1 VLNITEVQEAKRM
14 CSKHSDLRISCSFLC
29 SGLLLVVLVAAIPT
43 AAAET
48 SALPDAFRPE
58 DLLWEIQLGTHQ
70 YTIPR
75 IDDGRI
81 FIGINDRGLKHPVL
95 YRTGGGIMMCLDQ
108 ATGTMIWQL
117 VIPRYMEGT
126 KPPFHF
132 NHWQC
137 GVCSRPA
144 IDGKRLYIVGPRG
157 DVLCLDR
164 NGQTD
169 GNDGPFV
176 KEIEYMGV
184 QRNPDYKLSQTDGD
198 IIWQFDMIE
207 EVSTVPHDVCGST
220 PLLYGDH
227 LYVCTSNGQ
236 DDKHKFVVHPLAPTL
251 IVLDKNTGRLLATDA
266 ELIGKRMFHGHWSSP
281 VAARFNGRE
290 MILFGGGDGVLYAFE
305 PLGSSAGAVKTLK
318 LKNIWQHDCNP
329 LDYRRRDGRE
339 IPYGGWKKKSPDG
352 PSEIN
357 ATPVV
362 HGNRIYVA
370 IGQSPVHGPGQ
381 GMLSC
386 IDGATGQKVW
396 ESRHVGRTLSEV
408 AIDDGLLYIS
418 DFSGRLHCFDAD
430 TGELHWQHELGAGVW
445 CASPVVADGK
455 VYISTERSRFW
466 VFKAGREKQ
475 VLSECRV
482 RSIAITPV
490 VEDGVFY
497 LPTQNRL
504 FALKIRPDRPQGSN

>member
-1 VLNITEVQEAKRM
+1 MNSRY
-14 CSKHSDLRISCSFLC
+14 SDLRISCRLLY
-29 SGLLLVVLVAAIPT
+29 SGLLCVILLGSLS
-43 AAAET
+43 AAATES
-48 SALPDAFRPE
+48 SALPDAFRSE

-81 FIGINDRGLKHPVL
+81 FIGINDRGLKHPAL

-108 ATGTMIWQL
+108 TTGNMIWQL
-117 VIPRYMEGT
+117 VIPRNMEGT
-126 KPPFHF
+126 NAPFHF

-144 IDGKRLYIVGPRG
+144 LDGKRLYIVGPRG

-164 NGQTD
+164 NGQAD

-176 KEIEYMGV
+176 DEVEYMGV
-184 QRNPDYKLSQTDGD
+184 RRNTEYRLTETDGD
-198 IIWQFDMIE
+198 IIWQFDMIK

-236 DDKHKFVVHPLAPTL
+236 DDQHKFVANPLAPSL
-251 IVLDKNTGRLLATDA
+251 IVLDKNTGMLLATDG
-266 ELIGKRMFHGHWSSP
+266 ELIGKQMFHGHWSSP
-281 VAARFNGRE
+281 VAAKFKGRAT
-290 MILFGGGDGVLYAFE
+290 ILFGGGDGVLYAFE
-305 PLGSSAGAVKTLK
+305 PLGSATDVDKARTLK
-318 LKNIWQHDCNP
+318 KIWQHDCNP
-329 LDYRRRDGRE
+329 PDYRRQEGQE
-339 IPYGGWKKKSPDG
+339 IPYSGWKSKSPDG

-362 HGNRIYVA
+362 HGSHIYVA
-370 IGQSPVHGPGQ
+370 IGQSPIHGPGQ

-386 IDGATGQKVW
+386 IDGATGRKIW
-396 ESRHVGRTLSEV
+396 ESRQVGRTLSDV

-418 DFSGRLHCFDAD
+418 DFSGRLHCFDAE
-430 TGELHWQHELGAGVW
+430 TGELYWQHELDAGVW

-466 VFKAGREKQ
+466 VFSAGRQKQ

-482 RSIAITPV
+482 RSIAITPTV
-490 VEDGVFY
+490 QDGVFY

-504 FALKIRPDRPQGSN
+504 FALKVKSDQLQGGN